1 MDIKIVADIEF
12 AAVLTSDQIA
22 DALKQCWSVV
32 ENWNWQV
39 WVETY
44 PEEAEDGTL
53 DRFRVAM
60 GPTVNTHPSFLF
72 IRFYGGARDA

>member
-12 AAVLTSDQIA
+12 AAVLTSEQIL
-22 DALKQCWSVV
+22 DAVSKCRAEVDP
-32 ENWNWQV
+32 WNWEV
-39 WVETY
+39 WAETY

-72 IRFYGGARDA
+72 IRFYGGPNDA